1 MNVREPSD
9 GSAPLTADPVEG
21 AERQSER
28 PPARPESG
36 VRVGDTVW
44 VRKPGTRCTE
54 WSRRGTV
61 TGMVSPQVVEVG
73 GMVLG
78 MTWWMLGLTRGG
90 PIEMAW
96 RMLGMM
102 ISMTRRMIVT
112 GMTWR
117 ILGLMRP
124 MMMGMV
130 IGMTRR
136 MTLGM
141 PEAQGFVV
149 LVVTV

>member
-1 MNVREPSD
+1 MNDECVGVDEERD
-9 GSAPLTADPVEG
+9 GNGYV
-21 AERQSER
+21 
-28 PPARPESG
+28 
-36 VRVGDTVW
+36 
-44 VRKPGTRCTE
+44 
-54 WSRRGTV
+54 RRGTRDRRP
-61 TGMVSPQVVEVG
+61 TEIFGMARRM
-73 GMVLG
+73 MVLE
-78 MTWWMLGLTRGG
+78 MTWRMLGLMRGG